1 MQKRWENSHIFLS
14 LTCMCKELPYTLQPD
29 SPVLFCHICFL
40 SIHLS
45 ICLPPSHLSLLSSLA
60 SCKHIS
66 HTTLFLRS
74 HLREAVALNCV
85 FPRNTHL
92 HNLSTVTKVQK
103 FNIDAISYSDFTNCP
118 NNVPHSHFF
127 LFV

>member
-1 MQKRWENSHIFLS
+1 MHDAQLNS
-14 LTCMCKELPYTLQPD
+14 KQREKNDYEG
-29 SPVLFCHICFL
+29 
-40 SIHLS
+40 
-45 ICLPPSHLSLLSSLA
+45 
-60 SCKHIS
+60 
-66 HTTLFLRS
+66 